1 MNVIRLECDF
11 MTVGMYIF
19 LSALFVFFYL
29 VNRDEKESKSKNL
42 AKKIKK
48 PDLDYMCQMSNAEI
62 EEMYRESLEKIKAGM
77 N

>member
-1 MNVIRLECDF
+1 MKKRSDC

-19 LSALFVFFYL
+19 LSALFVFFYF
-29 VNRDEKESKSKNL
+29 VNRDEKESKNL
-42 AKKIKK
+42 VKKIKK

-62 EEMYRESLEKIKAGM
+62 REMYRESLEKIKAGM

>member
-1 MNVIRLECDF
+1 

-29 VNRDEKESKSKNL
+29 VNRDEKESKSKNRV
-42 AKKIKK
+42 KKIKK

-62 EEMYRESLEKIKAGM
+62 REMYRESLEKIKAGM

>member
-1 MNVIRLECDF
+1 

-42 AKKIKK
+42 VKKIKK
-48 PDLDYMCQMSNAEI
+48 PDLDTMCVMSNAEI
-62 EEMYRESLEKIKAGM
+62 RQMYRDSLAKIKGEQI
-77 N
+77 ND

>member
-1 MNVIRLECDF
+1 

-19 LSALFVFFYL
+19 LSVLFVFFYL

-42 AKKIKK
+42 VKKIKK
-48 PDLDYMCQMSNAEI
+48 PDLNYMCQMSNAEI
-62 EEMYRESLEKIKAGM
+62 REMYRESLEKIKAGM

>member
-1 MNVIRLECDF
+1 MKKRSDC

-29 VNRDEKESKSKNL
+29 VNRDEKEIKSKNL
-42 AKKIKK
+42 VKKIKK

-62 EEMYRESLEKIKAGM
+62 REMYRESLEKIKAGM

>member
-1 MNVIRLECDF
+1 MNVIRLECDC

-29 VNRDEKESKSKNL
+29 VNRDEKESKSENL
-42 AKKIKK
+42 VKKIKK

-62 EEMYRESLEKIKAGM
+62 REMYRESLEKIKAGM

>member
-1 MNVIRLECDF
+1 MLLDWSDC

-19 LSALFVFFYL
+19 LSALFVFFYF
-29 VNRDEKESKSKNL
+29 VNRDEKESKSENL
-42 AKKIKK
+42 VKKIKK

-62 EEMYRESLEKIKAGM
+62 REMYRESLEKIKAGM

>member
-1 MNVIRLECDF
+1 MKRSDC

-19 LSALFVFFYL
+19 LSALFVFFYF
-29 VNRDEKESKSKNL
+29 VNRDEKEIKSKNL
-42 AKKIKK
+42 VKKIKK

-62 EEMYRESLEKIKAGM
+62 REMYRESLEKIKAGM

>member
-1 MNVIRLECDF
+1 

-29 VNRDEKESKSKNL
+29 VNRDECKESKSKNL

-62 EEMYRESLEKIKAGM
+62 REMYRESLEKIKAGM

>member
-1 MNVIRLECDF
+1 

-29 VNRDEKESKSKNL
+29 VNRDEKEIKSKNL
-42 AKKIKK
+42 VKKIKK

-62 EEMYRESLEKIKAGM
+62 REMYRESLEKIKAGM

>member
-1 MNVIRLECDF
+1 

-19 LSALFVFFYL
+19 LSVLFVFFYL

-42 AKKIKK
+42 VKKIKK

-62 EEMYRESLEKIKAGM
+62 REMYRESLEKIKAGM

>member
-1 MNVIRLECDF
+1 MLLDWSDF

-29 VNRDEKESKSKNL
+29 VNRDEKEIKSKNL
-42 AKKIKK
+42 VKKIKK

-62 EEMYRESLEKIKAGM
+62 REMYRESLEKIKAGM

>member
-1 MNVIRLECDF
+1 

-42 AKKIKK
+42 VKKIKK

-62 EEMYRESLEKIKAGM
+62 EEMYRESLEKIRSVM
-77 N
+77 NIGTVKK

>member
-1 MNVIRLECDF
+1 

-42 AKKIKK
+42 VKKIKK
-48 PDLDYMCQMSNAEI
+48 PDLDSMCVMSNAEI
-62 EEMYRESLEKIKAGM
+62 RQMYRESLEKIKAGM

>member
-1 MNVIRLECDF
+1 

-42 AKKIKK
+42 VKKIKK
-48 PDLDYMCQMSNAEI
+48 PDLAYMCQMSNAEI
-62 EEMYRESLEKIKAGM
+62 REMYRESLEKIKAGM

>member
-1 MNVIRLECDF
+1 

-19 LSALFVFFYL
+19 LSALFVFFYF
-29 VNRDEKESKSKNL
+29 VNRDEKEIKSKNL
-42 AKKIKK
+42 VKKIKK

-62 EEMYRESLEKIKAGM
+62 REMYRESLEKIKAGM

>member
-1 MNVIRLECDF
+1 MNVIRLECDC

-29 VNRDEKESKSKNL
+29 VNRDEKEIKSKNL
-42 AKKIKK
+42 VKKIKK

-62 EEMYRESLEKIKAGM
+62 REMYRESLEKIKAGM

>member
-1 MNVIRLECDF
+1 

-19 LSALFVFFYL
+19 LSALFVFFYF

-42 AKKIKK
+42 VKKIKK

-62 EEMYRESLEKIKAGM
+62 REMYRESLEKIKAGM

>member
-1 MNVIRLECDF
+1 

-29 VNRDEKESKSKNL
+29 VNRDEKESKNL
-42 AKKIKK
+42 VKKIKK

-62 EEMYRESLEKIKAGM
+62 REMYRESLEKIKAGM

>member
-1 MNVIRLECDF
+1 

-29 VNRDEKESKSKNL
+29 VNRDEKESKSENL
-42 AKKIKK
+42 VKKIKK

-62 EEMYRESLEKIKAGM
+62 REMYRESLEKIKAGM

>member
-1 MNVIRLECDF
+1 MKRSDC

-29 VNRDEKESKSKNL
+29 VNRDEKESKNL
-42 AKKIKK
+42 VKKIKK

-62 EEMYRESLEKIKAGM
+62 REMYRESLEKIKAGM

>member
-1 MNVIRLECDF
+1 

-42 AKKIKK
+42 VKNIKK
-48 PDLDYMCQMSNAEI
+48 PDLDSMCVMSNAEI
-62 EEMYRESLEKIKAGM
+62 RQMYRESLEKIKAGM

>member
-1 MNVIRLECDF
+1 

-42 AKKIKK
+42 VKKIKK

-62 EEMYRESLEKIKAGM
+62 REMYRESLEKIKAGM

>member
-1 MNVIRLECDF
+1 

-42 AKKIKK
+42 VKKIKK
-48 PDLDYMCQMSNAEI
+48 PDLNYMCQMSNAEI
-62 EEMYRESLEKIKAGM
+62 REMYRESLEKIKAGM

>member
-1 MNVIRLECDF
+1 

-19 LSALFVFFYL
+19 LSALFVFFYF
-29 VNRDEKESKSKNL
+29 VNRDEKESKSENL
-42 AKKIKK
+42 VKKIKK

-62 EEMYRESLEKIKAGM
+62 REMYRESLEKIKAGM

>member
-1 MNVIRLECDF
+1 MKKRSDC

-29 VNRDEKESKSKNL
+29 VNRDEKESKSENL
-42 AKKIKK
+42 VKKIKK

-62 EEMYRESLEKIKAGM
+62 REMYRESLEKIKAGM